1 MGRYSSDD
9 DNNSDD
15 ERERTRIYIGDINS
29 ETTRTDLERIFK
41 KFGSLF
47 EVWLARYPP
56 LFAFVAFKKRRDA
69 EDAVREMNG
78 ETINGSRVQ
87 VNIARPRNRGRT
99 SFGRSSFHDPEIR
112 CYHCQERGHIAR
124 HCTKFTSGYRRHFS
138 STSARNDSRSP
149 GPGGRNKGRRSNSRE
164 RMNPRRRTPSR
175 SRSRSRE
182 HRRNRSEQGTS
193 R

>member
-138 STSARNDSRSP
+138 RSRSRSP